1 MELHKFIDIIPD
13 FNIYSYIFF
22 WLKEM
27 KKIIG
32 LILLFAL
39 TGCSYN
45 TDFYIFNTTE
55 KPIFVTYE
63 CRPNGK
69 VFVPNPRIVEFD
81 SDFEIREIK
90 KAYEIDTESKTE
102 SDNKIISCV
111 LKSGQALWIG
121 NDLNFSLNNPNDA
134 LILKENLN
142 ELNVEQNGVKL
153 FRVDDKYIVDFFE
166 TIDRHTVGIKVKKAS
181 R

>member
-1 MELHKFIDIIPD
+1 MR
-13 FNIYSYIFF
+13 
-22 WLKEM
+22 
-27 KKIIG
+27 KIIG
-32 LILLFAL
+32 IILLFTL
-39 TGCSYN
+39 TSCSYN

-55 KPIFVTYE
+55 NPIFVTYE
-63 CRPNGK
+63 CGPNGE
-69 VFVPNPRIVEFD
+69 VFVTNPRIVEFN

-90 KAYEIDTESKTE
+90 KAYEIGIESKTDSE
-102 SDNKIISCV
+102 NKIITCE

-121 NDLNFSLNNPNDA
+121 NDINFSLNNPNEA

-142 ELNVEQNGVKL
+142 ELKVEQNGKKL
-153 FRVDDKYIVDFFE
+153 FQVDDRYVVDFFS

>member
-1 MELHKFIDIIPD
+1 
-13 FNIYSYIFF
+13 
-22 WLKEM
+22 M
-27 KKIIG
+27 KKIIVLLSL
-32 LILLFAL
+32 LIL
-39 TGCSYN
+39 TSCSYN

-55 KPIFVTYE
+55 NPIFVTYE
-63 CRPNGK
+63 CGLNGE

-81 SDFEIREIK
+81 SDFEILEIK
-90 KAYEIDTESKTE
+90 KAYEIGIESK
-102 SDNKIISCV
+102 SDSENKIITCE

-121 NDLNFSLNNPNDA
+121 NDINFSLNDPNDV

-142 ELNVEQNGVKL
+142 ELKVEQNGEKL
-153 FRVDDKYIVDFFE
+153 FRVDDRYVVDFFE

>member
-1 MELHKFIDIIPD
+1 MR
-13 FNIYSYIFF
+13 
-22 WLKEM
+22 
-27 KKIIG
+27 KIIG
-32 LILLFAL
+32 IILLLFL
-39 TGCSYN
+39 TSCSYN

-55 KPIFVTYE
+55 KPIYVTYE
-63 CRPNGK
+63 CGPNGE
-69 VFVPNPRIVEFD
+69 VFIINPRIVEFD

-90 KAYEIDTESKTE
+90 NAYEIGTESKIDSE
-102 SDNKIISCV
+102 NKTIKCE

-121 NDLNFSLNNPNDA
+121 NDINFSLKNPNDA

-142 ELNVEQNGVKL
+142 ELKVEQNGEKL
-153 FRVDDKYIVDFFE
+153 FSVDDRYVVDFFE